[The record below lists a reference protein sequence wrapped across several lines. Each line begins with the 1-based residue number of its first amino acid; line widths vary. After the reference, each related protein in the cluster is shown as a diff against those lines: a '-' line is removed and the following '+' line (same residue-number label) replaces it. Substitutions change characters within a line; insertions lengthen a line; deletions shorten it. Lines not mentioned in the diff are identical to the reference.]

1 LLSLPDAGHR
11 GCRLAGESLWWIL
24 FERWCRAVVALQKKA
39 KEFTMFLIDLLTFA
53 TSLVVPAWFLVI
65 VLAACAAML
74 WGHFRA
80 RKNYQEDLAI
90 QKIVLQCNQDARAKE
105 AKEAETRRQ
114 AHKNTIS
121 ALQARLRKLEYV
133 VRGTDE
139 ASEQEYRDICEEQDE
154 EYEMPEPLQ
163 DAVEFALEITFLRK
177 VLSAIYC
184 DLSEERISD
193 LDLEF
198 YQKWVTSLQSQITSW
213 DERRR
218 AISRLENL
226 KARLLLLEQILQR
239 AHDVET
245 RSSSYSSIPVQSH
258 QDLFN
263 LVVVLRDWLERK
275 LTSKT
280 ADLVKEA
287 AQFTLEVEDLE
298 RQHEALDGAL
308 TVSYETTSSI
318 LKQVALGAWDFV
330 IAYAFETSP
339 AFLVPYYQ
347 ESLHR
352 EENEFAQAMA
362 FLAERG
368 ECGQCKAVEHMSIA
382 IKHWGFWRA
391 LHVVMYEKQSVKE
404 AYDEFLLDVE
414 AKIPSCLEELKRVM
428 DDPFALDEEFASMPK
443 LFS

>member
-1 LLSLPDAGHR
+1 
-11 GCRLAGESLWWIL
+11 
-24 FERWCRAVVALQKKA
+24 
-39 KEFTMFLIDLLTFA
+39 MFLIDLLTFA

-330 IAYAFETSP
+330 IAYETSP

>member
-1 LLSLPDAGHR
+1 M
-11 GCRLAGESLWWIL
+11 
-24 FERWCRAVVALQKKA
+24 ALEKA
-39 KEFTMFLIDLLTFA
+39 KEFIMAFIDLLTFV
-53 TSLVVPAWFLVI
+53 TSPVVPVWVLLIA
-65 VLAACAAML
+65 LAACAAML
-74 WGHFRA
+74 WVHCGA
-80 RKNYQEDLAI
+80 RTNRQENLAGQKPVPQSI
-90 QKIVLQCNQDARAKE
+90 QNASAKE

-114 AHKNTIS
+114 AHKNTVS

-298 RQHEALDGAL
+298 RCQ
-308 TVSYETTSSI
+308 
-318 LKQVALGAWDFV
+318 
-330 IAYAFETSP
+330 
-339 AFLVPYYQ
+339 
-347 ESLHR
+347 R
-352 EENEFAQAMA
+352 
-362 FLAERG
+362 R
-368 ECGQCKAVEHMSIA
+368 CKCE
-382 IKHWGFWRA
+382 
-391 LHVVMYEKQSVKE
+391 
-404 AYDEFLLDVE
+404 
-414 AKIPSCLEELKRVM
+414 PT
-428 DDPFALDEEFASMPK
+428 
-443 LFS
+443 